1 MYADWVDA
9 CDAVA
14 KEDGEEGGVHAPAR
28 APAAGRLSAGRREAE
43 DEGDLDDLIDDEDDD
58 GLGYGR
64 DADGVAVDD
73 EY

>member
-1 MYADWVDA
+1 MDA

-14 KEDGEEGGVHAPAR
+14 KEDGDEVGGGIHAPSS
-28 APAAGRLSAGRREAE
+28 APAAGRVGAGRTRDDDDGENI
-43 DEGDLDDLIDDEDDD
+43 DDLIDDEDDD

-64 DADGVAVDD
+64 DADGVVADD